1 MINAWPC
8 QLPTQSCFK
17 DLIDVTLNEEDTD
30 PEVVNI
36 VAFRFS
42 VGVGEE

>member
-8 QLPTQSCFK
+8 QSCFR

-36 VAFRFS
+36 VAFRF
-42 VGVGEE
+42 GVGEELTIASM